1 MQPRK
6 RLFLKT
12 PIVITP
18 GRQSGA
24 LTSMTRATW
33 RLALLIKHSGP
44 STGPARASRSGARRP
59 LLCSALQP
67 IRASLGATAVMHR
80 PPSLMDSR
88 SPRTLPDNPFSWRP
102 PAAPTPAGGPPP
114 RWMLTDPPCLGEHLA
129 LLVPS
134 LDPRK
139 ATTKSTAHRRSP
151 EPPSTATTWQAHSA
165 LERWPGCPSVRAAVL
180 GELSTDRGHRDKT
193 ARGGPLSIRSTCG
206 PHLAPSPRPQPQT
219 PRETERS
226 DLGLRPCGRASA
238 GWWGAGRHT
247 DGVQALY
254 ARACPGRH

>member
-12 PIVITP
+12 PIIIAP

-33 RLALLIKHSGP
+33 HFTLLTKHSGP
-44 STGPARASRSGARRP
+44 STGLARASRSGARRP
-59 LLCSALQP
+59 LLFSALQP
-67 IRASLGATAVMHR
+67 VRASLGATAVVHR
-80 PPSLMDSR
+80 PPSLMDDR

-114 RWMLTDPPCLGEHLA
+114 RRMLTDPPCLGEHLA

-139 ATTKSTAHRRSP
+139 ATTKSIAHRRSP
-151 EPPSTATTWQAHSA
+151 EPPSTATTWQAHPA
-165 LERWPGCPSVRAAVL
+165 LERRPGCPSVRAAVL
-180 GELSTDRGHRDKT
+180 GELSTDQGHRDKT
-193 ARGGPLSIRSTCG
+193 ARGGPLSVRSTLG
-206 PHLAPSPRPQPQT
+206 PCLAPSPRPQPQT

-238 GWWGAGRHT
+238 GWGGAGRHT
-247 DGVQALY
+247 DGVQALH
-254 ARACPGRH
+254 ALACPGRH